1 LGVTGKTEGQGLSI
15 IPDTM
20 YSDVYYVYHKAGVHA
35 VSIGGW
41 IDSLKDI
48 KLKMEF
54 EDGNGDLAFKNWPS
68 KSIPS
73 EVVCVVDSA
82 PLPNRYVKSKATL
95 ERIFFKPNLIL
106 FKALFPLLECYQ

>member
-1 LGVTGKTEGQGLSI
+1 MGVSGKTEGQGLSI
-15 IPDTM
+15 IPDSM

-48 KLKMEF
+48 KMKMELE
-54 EDGNGDLAFKNWPS
+54 EDNEDLAFKSWPS

-82 PLPNRYVKSKATL
+82 PLPNRYVMSKINP
-95 ERIFFKPNLIL
+95 ERILRVL
-106 FKALFPLLECYQ
+106 SDASLALFPSLECYQ